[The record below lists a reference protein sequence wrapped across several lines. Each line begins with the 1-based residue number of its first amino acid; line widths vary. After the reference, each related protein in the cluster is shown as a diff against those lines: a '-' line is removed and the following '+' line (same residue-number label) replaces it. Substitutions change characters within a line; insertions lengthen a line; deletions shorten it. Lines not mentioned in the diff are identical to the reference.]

1 MERKFQRRNAQ
12 SCKLF
17 HTGFSRHHQRRWVS
31 FKNTQSTYNGD
42 AKEETTSKN
51 INLGI
56 KETRSRE
63 EAVNSCISLG
73 CLAGLMKFLAA
84 IFRTKR
90 NLSFLFFFSTFA
102 RLTWLLGALSRGR
115 VGIICHANFLNP
127 LSLSLLDRPL
137 TDSRWFCYISQPVLL
152 FIDRRLN
159 SISRMCLILTWF
171 PSWRLFINSQITY
184 VRSRIR
190 KGKSGAYCFTL

>member
-1 MERKFQRRNAQ
+1 MHKVVNCSTRGFPVIINAVGFPLKTRKVL
-12 SCKLF
+12 K
-17 HTGFSRHHQRRWVS
+17 
-31 FKNTQSTYNGD
+31 GD

-56 KETRSRE
+56 KETPSRE
-63 EAVNSCISLG
+63 EAVNSCINLG

-90 NLSFLFFFSTFA
+90 NPLFLFFFFSTFA

-137 TDSRWFCYISQPVLL
+137 TGSRWFCYISQPVLL

-159 SISRMCLILTWF
+159 SISRMCLSLTWISF
-171 PSWRLFINSQITY
+171 LAAFHQLSNNLRMFKN
-184 VRSRIR
+184 
-190 KGKSGAYCFTL
+190 